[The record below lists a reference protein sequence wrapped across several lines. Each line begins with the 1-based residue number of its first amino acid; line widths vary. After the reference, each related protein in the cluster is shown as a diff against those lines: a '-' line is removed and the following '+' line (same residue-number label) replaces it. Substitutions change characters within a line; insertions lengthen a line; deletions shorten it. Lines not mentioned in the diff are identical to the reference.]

1 MKKIIVTAGLTV
13 ALLASSS
20 VATHQYFKVE
30 QLQDKIIVNEH
41 LVEMQQGALTSLSEK
56 NIKSETALN
65 NYAELNEQLDMKNSE
80 VTKKIEELK
89 AKYLKTSNDL
99 KTTTES
105 LKATT
110 ESLNIQKQTNT
121 ELREH
126 SRQVKVTQQKDVQA
140 KSISTKSTNVSS
152 VSRGTSIVK
161 RTINVTATA
170 YTAFCAGCSGVTAT
184 GIDLRKNP
192 NLKVIAVDP
201 NVIPLGSK
209 VFVEGYGYAIAG
221 DTGGAIKG
229 HKIDLFIPNEKTA
242 FNYGRKHNI
251 SVQIISKK

>member
-20 VATHQYFKVE
+20 FATHQYFKVE

-41 LVEMQQGALTSLSEK
+41 LVKMQQEALTSLGEK
-56 NIKSETALN
+56 NIKSESILN
-65 NYAELNEQLDMKNSE
+65 NYTELNEQLSMKYDNISKDLVSE
-80 VTKKIEELK
+80 QLKNEKINKTAQQTLGKLRISNTK
-89 AKYLKTSNDL
+89 
-99 KTTTES
+99 
-105 LKATT
+105 
-110 ESLNIQKQTNT
+110 LNKVKQENNK
-121 ELREH
+121 LRE
-126 SRQVKVTQQKDVQA
+126 SARQIIITPKTKVQETNVQA
-140 KSISTKSTNVSS
+140 KSTNTNS
-152 VSRGTSIVK
+152 VSRGTSIAK
-161 RTINVTATA
+161 RTVTVTATA
-170 YTAFCAGCSGVTAT
+170 YTAFCAGCSGVTAI

-209 VFVEGYGYAIAG
+209 VFVEGYGYAVAG

-229 HKIDLFIPNEKTA
+229 NKIDLFIPNERAA

-251 SVQIISKK
+251 TVEIISKK